1 MLVHRSVEG
10 ILGDNQIG
18 KTATQLIKALL
29 KFTFEGLRLAV
40 ANEVNQDFRVRGR
53 MEDGSPL
60 FKVLA

>member
-1 MLVHRSVEG
+1 MLVYRSIEG

-18 KTATQLIKALL
+18 KTATQLIESLL

-40 ANEVNQDFRVRGR
+40 ANEVNQDFRIRGR
-53 MEDGSPL
+53 MEDGPPL

>member
-1 MLVHRSVEG
+1 MLVHRSIEG

-40 ANEVNQDFRVRGR
+40 ANEVNQDFRIRGR
-53 MEDGSPL
+53 MEDGSSL
-60 FKVLA
+60 FKALA